1 MAAKEPERMK
11 AYGLYV
17 DSKKVGTL
25 ETSDYKLTSG
35 DELHVTAEGIMYSDG
50 TPLTDITGNTVV
62 PVSGRTQALL
72 MALLTHKY
80 VTVQVGILEGKV
92 HRIMMRVLEATY
104 TTDNKTGSLKGAF
117 KFGGGEP
124 DIS

>member
-35 DELHVTAEGIMYSDG
+35 DELHVTAEGVMAGPELRASGIDKANQA
-50 TPLTDITGNTVV
+50 IT
-62 PVSGRTQALL
+62 
-72 MALLTHKY
+72 
-80 VTVQVGILEGKV
+80 
-92 HRIMMRVLEATY
+92 
-104 TTDNKTGSLKGAF
+104 SLAA
-117 KFGGGEP
+117 
-124 DIS
+124 